1 MTLKLLLDIGPK
13 LSRVPIPISVA
24 HLMFAYDLPWIPA
37 FAGMNGMGE
46 RAKNP
51 FVPANAGTQTQTDWI
66 PISRE

>member
-1 MTLKLLLDIGPK
+1 
-13 LSRVPIPISVA
+13 
-24 HLMFAYDLPWIPA
+24 MFAYDLPWIPA